1 MSDDEDTHDQSY
13 TEDIDFLPVN
23 ILDDG
28 EYICADAQPTGPSS
42 PYFSNDTFSSPT
54 GKPQSAAGEREG
66 GSCVRLPSCHVP
78 APCYAGWKDL
88 AVLRVDS
95 CCFGTC
101 HCVISFPPQIAR
113 SSLGGTFDKQWSQS
127 GTCIYIYIYLP
138 SLYLPTLLRFFAS
151 FSRYAKHRVCQICN
165 RSGPTTVLIL
175 ILFLPSNRT

>member
-127 GTCIYIYIYLP
+127 GTCIYIYIYISPPCTCLHC
-138 SLYLPTLLRFFAS
+138 YV
-151 FSRYAKHRVCQICN
+151 FSPLFQGTRSIGSARYVIDQVQRL
-165 RSGPTTVLIL
+165 S
-175 ILFLPSNRT
+175 